1 MEGIMDVTQA
11 AFLNNWWMELLLSE
25 IGERK
30 KEVLFLGKKKK
41 SNFERDFPNW
51 LSVK

>member
-1 MEGIMDVTQA
+1 MEGIMDVTQPF
-11 AFLNNWWMELLLSE
+11 FLNNWWMELPLSE

-41 SNFERDFPNW
+41 E
-51 LSVK
+51 